1 MLNVHALN
9 AQIMGWIR
17 SPTPEKEVRQEEV
30 RQVLL
35 SVRNGQG

>member
-1 MLNVHALN
+1 MLNAHALN
-9 AQIMGWIR
+9 AQIVGWIR
-17 SPTPEKEVRQEEV
+17 SPTPEKEM